1 MEFKQGDR
9 TIRLIWCIKGLMSE
23 RQKVTKAFEAFKPDI
38 VAMPI
43 SPEEM
48 KGLRACVN
56 GKVKEIALT
65 YIEEVFEKRMRAW
78 GDVAV
83 PSPFLAQAWILA
95 RKNKVPM
102 KAVDLDEES
111 FTDFYVKV
119 VSTPDLL
126 IHSMKCRNLEKKRMK
141 AQNPKEFCIEW
152 DAIVSSTGGLRDV
165 ERLREEVMARNIL
178 AIPSDHQRILALV
191 EVERYEGV
199 KAHIEND
206 LGKPLG

>member
-9 TIRLIWCIKGLMSE
+9 VIRLTWAIKGLISE
-23 RQKVTKAFEAFKPDI
+23 KDKVSKEFESFKPDI

-56 GKVKEIALT
+56 GKVKEIALS
-65 YIEEVFEKRMRAW
+65 YIEESFAKRMGAF
-78 GDVAV
+78 GKVAV
-83 PSPFLAQAWILA
+83 PSPFLAQAWIMA
-95 RKNKVPM
+95 RKNKVPL
-102 KAVDLDEES
+102 KAVDLPEEE

-126 IHSMKCRNLEKKRMK
+126 IHSMKCRNLEKKKFK
-141 AQNPKEFCIEW
+141 AQNPKDFSIEW
-152 DAIVSSTGGLRDV
+152 DRLVSSTGGLSDV
-165 ERLREEVMARNIL
+165 ERLREETIAKNIL
-178 AIPSDHQRILALV
+178 AIKKEHKRVLAFI

-199 KAHIEND
+199 KERISQA
-206 LGKPLG
+206 LGKE